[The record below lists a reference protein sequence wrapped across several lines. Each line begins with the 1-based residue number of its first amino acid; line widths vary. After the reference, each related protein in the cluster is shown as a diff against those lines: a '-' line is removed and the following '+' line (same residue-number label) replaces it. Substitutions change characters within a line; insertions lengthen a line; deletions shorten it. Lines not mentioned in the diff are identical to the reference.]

1 MNKKM
6 EKLFVMSF
14 NYIRF
19 KIFRQILEFSFEYI
33 PMTLNFVKNV
43 TDLIEMMGKMK
54 SRKNG
59 TVLLFQTV
67 SNIGGKGSPISPG

>member
-1 MNKKM
+1 MRRISDEQKDGKI
-6 EKLFVMSF
+6 VC
-14 NYIRF
+14 I

-67 SNIGGKGSPISPG
+67 SNIGGKGSPIIPG

>member
-1 MNKKM
+1 MRRISDEQKDGKIVCND
-6 EKLFVMSF
+6 
-14 NYIRF
+14 